1 MMKRIS
7 GIMDQDLV
15 EEIEYLIEV
24 LTKSGFFNI
33 DEIQEILED
42 QFIEEDID
50 FSRFNISLNDF
61 DNVNFN
67 KLECAFN
74 SLVEKDILAVHNCG
88 FDIGEG
94 VADAFELQVHL
105 LNNKFNPVGFCF
117 YTFED
122 VEEAIWDNK
131 LKITFGDFENNE
143 KKALEIGEIAAESLK
158 SEGFS
163 IIWDGTVNSQIEI
176 NPFKWDKSFDSE
188 KEYEI
193 EGAYECFI
201 NKDVLK

>member
-1 MMKRIS
+1 
-7 GIMDQDLV
+7 MDEDLV

-50 FSRFNISLNDF
+50 FSQFNISLNDF

-74 SLVEKDILAVHNCG
+74 LLVEKDILAVHNCG
-88 FDIGEG
+88 FDIEEG

-193 EGAYECFI
+193 EGAY
-201 NKDVLK
+201 DVFTRVIK